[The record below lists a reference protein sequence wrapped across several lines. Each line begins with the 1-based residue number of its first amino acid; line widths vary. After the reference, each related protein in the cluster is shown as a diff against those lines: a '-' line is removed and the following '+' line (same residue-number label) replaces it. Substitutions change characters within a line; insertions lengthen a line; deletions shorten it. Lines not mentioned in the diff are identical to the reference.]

1 LVRKLAAAVAHGR
14 SERVATGIW
23 TAGDDPETLEEV
35 LAFSLQKLETMAV
48 DALGVQ
54 AEMAD
59 EDAPIHVGATD
70 DGASVFDALV
80 PCDQWSESS
89 SGGSFAGRVTLVAAV
104 QLRDPSRRY
113 ESVGAPMVVVVQ
125 SVRMLSAGGSGG
137 GGRFKVRSLNVG
149 GVQTRWSPAGAGG
162 SASWSAER
170 HKLTAMQWMVAHEPA
185 RPGRSR
191 ATQARA
197 RVPLQ
202 RPDVVWSLS
211 SRVLARMWLKTV
223 RNPDVRV
230 SAPAAGRWRDRL
242 PTSAA

>member
-1 LVRKLAAAVAHGR
+1 VHLVRKLAAAVAHGR

-59 EDAPIHVGATD
+59 EDAPIDVGAAS
-70 DGASVFDALV
+70 DGATVFDALV
-80 PCDQWSESS
+80 PCDEWSESS
-89 SGGSFAGRVTLVAAV
+89 SGGSSAGRVTLVAAV

-113 ESVGAPMVVVVQ
+113 EAVGAPMVVVVQ
-125 SVRMLSAGGSGG
+125 SVRMLSAGGSSG

-149 GVQTRWSPAGAGG
+149 GVQTRCPPAGAGG

-170 HKLTAMQWMVAHEPA
+170 QKLTAMQWMVAHGPA

-191 ATQARA
+191 A
-197 RVPLQ
+197 RVTVQ

-211 SRVLARMWLKTV
+211 SRVLAGMWLKTV

-230 SAPAAGRWRDRL
+230 GAGSW
-242 PTSAA
+242 PMA